1 MSKASRVEQANE
13 WAVRTNERTNK
24 QVAQYLRL
32 DSWFFWTTAGHVM
45 AHDREQAIT
54 QKWFKT
60 YHEGQACDEEEE
72 REEQGPEAGGQ
83 EKCPFSGKEIH
94 FHCKKVKKDL
104 HFLRSVFK

>member
-1 MSKASRVEQANE
+1 
-13 WAVRTNERTNK
+13 
-24 QVAQYLRL
+24 
-32 DSWFFWTTAGHVM
+32 M

-72 REEQGPEAGGQ
+72 REEKVPEAGGQ